1 VFSLKVNR
9 ATLGQGNRG
18 RNNTL
23 KRSPAMLHSYDGMD
37 SDRVIPGSA
46 RQVCIQR
53 HRSHGF
59 GFVAAGERPVV
70 VRSVFADGPSNEK
83 LHPGDQI
90 LAINEIPVRDIA
102 REKVIDLVRSCK
114 ESIVLTVQQPLQVS
128 HKSAFIS
135 AAKKAHLRTNPIKV
149 RFSEQVYSS
158 DPESIFFSAPRA
170 VHPQT
175 MLKDDSLLLIPNIL
189 KVFLENGQIK
199 SFTFDSRTTVRDV
212 ISSLQDR
219 LSLRYI
225 EHFALV
231 LESGGLEQ
239 KHEFYLLQETQPL
252 SHVVER
258 TYFQGMKCLFRI
270 CFFPKDPAD
279 LLRRDPAAFEYLYI
293 QSRNDVIKERC
304 GADWKLDVVLKLAA
318 LHIYITVSSARPNQ
332 KISLKHVE
340 KQWGL
345 EPFLPL
351 NLLPSVKEKNVC
363 KSLAQLLKTYQHP
376 PPSGS
381 KVPPLQGKL
390 QYLRVLNDLPP
401 FGCFIF
407 HSVGLDGK
415 QTAMDL
421 LVGPRHG
428 ISHVVDLKNN
438 LTTVLV
444 EFRRV
449 AKVQLFHKSQS
460 MARVEPLVLL
470 MEWPDASNFACLIAG
485 YYKLYVDPKKIIYCQ
500 SSGHSC
506 MAKPDYRRDHMN
518 PWPVSLSPG
527 SNKKEEAAVRE
538 KQLKDWAQCF
548 PHGSPGLCHHF
559 LNEKQ
564 QLQEFKHQG
573 QGPADVGEN
582 NTDEQQGRPCT
593 KSDPTFKCHEPIT
606 MDGRQNLDAEFRDGA
621 KTADPCQQP
630 ECFYC
635 DSCKGKMKAAVEV
648 HCSQRSTLRQ
658 SSASCESCY
667 ASAVDLMSLP
677 LPGRKEGEEEDE
689 DGGKM
694 LMPAPPTIAA
704 PPPGFRDN
712 SSDED
717 DLKKEC
723 KAPDGV
729 VSTEPVPVTLI
740 DAVTTRTVRDRA
752 KELDDALLSTLQ
764 ALEALS
770 ASEDCPHHFQ
780 QPSHATGL
788 IVLAAI
794 TPESSHDPSHDSNSS
809 ELTDVS
815 EMMLA
820 MKQNQNPAYLLAHH
834 INTDCIFSHNDF
846 PLCIPSCNKQNLER
860 GISCE
865 ICTAPHPKHL
875 VFSKSVTPR
884 LTSKEESSMLTSP
897 RKGFNRRNSKHGI
910 ASHTTVELKVND
922 PSDWT
927 QHSTDLKGLS
937 SSLSTNIK
945 EKAKDVK
952 GNISSPSTDT
962 TKNCEYE
969 KQRTSVSPSQEITS
983 KASPMHSFVETD
995 NDNIHPTG
1003 TTQEAKTT
1011 SGSPNNTYGTKGLF
1025 SEDVFCTCSFHS
1037 NHGFSQTKEM
1047 MVFHSSSPTDDER
1060 LHAKAKGIQA
1070 DCSRK
1075 YQIQGPGF
1083 NITKN
1088 SLLPP
1093 PKSSPVIPAKAT
1105 YIGKSEVK
1113 SKDFS
1118 EPQRCP
1124 KSLHSQV
1131 EMTKAVNC
1139 ADTIP
1144 ASGSRTKFNNKTK
1157 SQHSGPL
1164 LSFRNFF
1171 SATFPA
1177 RQRHETGQKQDRL
1190 QKVREYESEFLEE
1203 LLKPGTASTE
1213 SQSQEVSTVPF
1224 DTPYLC
1230 RAHTNHLKKTPGFS
1244 REEKKNCDCKN
1255 LGYGY
1260 PLPDTQVGFAME
1272 CKEQERTVSK
1282 TPPLLT
1288 KNSCFHGGSSIS
1300 QAFEIKTTRIRSTS
1314 LESSEHHGES
1324 LSCMPTCTSHS
1335 SCIGNPYYKK
1345 LMCSNKVDDNEQ
1357 MPVYAE
1363 VRTVRNKKAEKEKE
1377 QVSATRVSAATE
1389 PTYAQVGYGK
1399 RKGVFS
1405 ILRKDRVREGL
1416 VETGK
1421 VMLELHSEEDDDYCS
1436 FCFCYRKCEESYKS
1450 SEKVELSYSVPL
1462 EAMQL
1467 DVHALSV
1474 VSNALQV
1481 LEAEDC
1487 CKEDAKKEEK
1497 AQSPEIDLR
1506 GSTTLEGSLK
1516 RVEALQQKTFSLPSA
1531 FLDAQLDANELLGIL
1546 RQFAHNLQAENKPQP
1561 QARRLREFKV
1571 QLTRCFKEF
1580 RVSCQRMAAVEKSPI
1595 VMLSAISASFQVLCS
1610 LMQTF
1615 IWLLQAMHS
1624 EGQRL
1629 QLLYKVEEVALNY
1642 TLLLRA
1648 AEESMTHSSC
1658 TPENLNC
1665 DSPLCISANVDLF

>member
-1 VFSLKVNR
+1 MSIQLNVKAKEELAIDFRYDREPLWLVIVKGPDVEVVPPHKF
-9 ATLGQGNRG
+9 LGVRINKPDWPHNSDARYKKEQSR
-18 RNNTL
+18 L
-23 KRSPAMLHSYDGMD
+23 PAMLHSYDGMD

-70 VRSVFADGPSNEK
+70 VRSVFTDGPSNEK

-114 ESIVLTVQQPLQVS
+114 ESIVLTVQQPLQS

-158 DPESIFFSAPRA
+158 DPES
-170 VHPQT
+170 T

-460 MARVEPLVLL
+460 MARVEVTVVDAKPLVLL

-860 GISCE
+860 G
-865 ICTAPHPKHL
+865 
-875 VFSKSVTPR
+875 
-884 LTSKEESSMLTSP
+884 
-897 RKGFNRRNSKHGI
+897 
-910 ASHTTVELKVND
+910 
-922 PSDWT
+922 
-927 QHSTDLKGLS
+927 
-937 SSLSTNIK
+937 
-945 EKAKDVK
+945 
-952 GNISSPSTDT
+952 
-962 TKNCEYE
+962 
-969 KQRTSVSPSQEITS
+969 
-983 KASPMHSFVETD
+983 
-995 NDNIHPTG
+995 

-1124 KSLHSQV
+1124 KSLHGQV
-1131 EMTKAVNC
+1131 EMAKAVNC